1 MAKTAVLGGLG
12 QEALLFFVTK
22 ISRNGAPWDLGWFV
36 HILFE
41 VGLRGMNIRN
51 LEPDVLRSVRQR
63 LLESEEASWRGG
75 GAPKLALNWKPC
87 QVHIVR
93 RVQVGMGRTVAQG

>member
-51 LEPDVLRSVRQR
+51 LEPDVPRCGQR
-63 LLESEEASWRGG
+63 LLESEEASWR
-75 GAPKLALNWKPC
+75 
-87 QVHIVR
+87 R
-93 RVQVGMGRTVAQG
+93 RCP